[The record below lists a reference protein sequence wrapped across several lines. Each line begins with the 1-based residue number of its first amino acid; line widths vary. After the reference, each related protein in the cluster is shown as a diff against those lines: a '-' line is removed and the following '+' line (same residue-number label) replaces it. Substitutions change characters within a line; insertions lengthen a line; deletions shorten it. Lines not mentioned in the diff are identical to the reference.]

1 MGKAKVLHVITHMQ
15 PGGAQDNVALTVSM
29 LDKRRYEVWFCTGRD
44 QDYLDRVTGPDVKVI
59 VNADMYR
66 PIVPLAETRAF
77 LSVYRLIRQEN
88 FDIVHTHL
96 SKAGFFGRLAAWL
109 ARVPVVIHS
118 VHTFPFHDYQH
129 PLISR
134 AFIQLERMAAKWTDV
149 FITMSDLNIEKALN
163 FGIGKKS
170 QYRTIY
176 SGINLERFTNV
187 SVDVLSVKS
196 SLGIRNGEIVVGNIG
211 RLMFQKNPTCFI
223 QALAQVA
230 ATIPHVRGLMVGD
243 GDMRDEVEALVK
255 KLRLDDRVVLTGHR
269 DDVERMMAIC
279 DVIVHTSLYE
289 GMGRVLAEALAM
301 GKPLVATAVDG
312 VPEIVKDGERGLLV
326 QPDDPGALARA
337 IVEMLNDPSRAQT
350 IGQAG
355 QEWVLSRFSVET
367 MIGRIDRLYQEL
379 LEGKVY

>member
-1 MGKAKVLHVITHMQ
+1 MRKAKVLHVITHMQ
-15 PGGAQDNVALTVSM
+15 PGGAQDNVALTVNM
-29 LDKRRYEVWFCTGRD
+29 LDKRRYGMWFCTGRD
-44 QDYLDRVTGPDVKVI
+44 QDYLDRVTGTDVKII

-66 PIVPLAETRAF
+66 PIVPLAEPRAF

-109 ARVPVVIHS
+109 AQVPVVIHS
-118 VHTFPFHDYQH
+118 VHTSPFHDYQH

-134 AFIQLERMAAKWTDV
+134 AFIQLERMAAKWTDF

-176 SGINLERFTNV
+176 SGINLERFANV

-230 ATIPHVRGLMVGD
+230 ATIPRVRGLMVGD
-243 GDMRDEVEALVK
+243 GDMRDEVEALIK

-326 QPDDPGALARA
+326 QPDDPSALART

-355 QEWVLSRFSVET
+355 REWVLSRFSVET
-367 MIGRIDRLYQEL
+367 MIRQIDRLYQEL
-379 LEGKVY
+379 LERKVY

>member
-1 MGKAKVLHVITHMQ
+1 MLHVITHMQ

-29 LDKRRYEVWFCTGRD
+29 LGKRQYEVWFCTGRD
-44 QDYLDRVTGPDVKVI
+44 QDYLDRVTDPDVKII
-59 VNADMYR
+59 VNADMHR
-66 PIVPLAETRAF
+66 PIVPLAEPRAF
-77 LSVYRLIRQEN
+77 LSIYRLIRQEN

-118 VHTFPFHDYQH
+118 VHTFSFHDYQH

-134 AFIQLERMAAKWTDV
+134 VFIQLERMAAKWTDI
-149 FITMSDLNIEKALN
+149 FITMSDLNTEKALS
-163 FGIGKKS
+163 FGIGKRS

-176 SGINLERFTNV
+176 SGINLERFASV
-187 SVDVLSVKS
+187 SADVLSVRS
-196 SLGIRNGEIVVGNIG
+196 SLGIRKGEIVVGNIG
-211 RLMFQKNPTCFI
+211 RLMFQKNPTCFV
-223 QALAQVA
+223 QALARVA
-230 ATIPHVRGLMVGD
+230 ATIPRVRGLMVGD
-243 GDMRDEVEALVK
+243 GDMRGEVEALMK
-255 KLRLDDRVVLTGHR
+255 RLELDGRIVLTGHR

-326 QPDDPGALARA
+326 QPDDPSALAKT
-337 IVEMLNDPSRAQT
+337 IVEMLNDPSRAQAM
-350 IGQAG
+350 GQAG
-355 QEWVLSRFSVET
+355 REWVLSRFSVET
-367 MIGRIDRLYQEL
+367 MIRRIDRLYQEL
-379 LEGKVY
+379 LKCKVY

>member
-1 MGKAKVLHVITHMQ
+1 MRKAKVLHAITHMQ
-15 PGGAQDNVALTVSM
+15 PGGAQDNVALTVNM
-29 LDKRRYEVWFCTGRD
+29 LDKRRYEVCLCTGRD
-44 QDYLDRVTGPDVKVI
+44 QDYLARVMDPDVEII
-59 VNADMYR
+59 VNADMHR
-66 PIVPLAETRAF
+66 PIVPMAEPRAF
-77 LSVYRLIRQEN
+77 LNLYRLMRQQN

-96 SKAGFFGRLAAWL
+96 SKAGLFGRLAAWL
-109 ARVPVVIHS
+109 AQVPIVIHS

-149 FITMSDLNIEKALN
+149 FITMSDLNIGKALN
-163 FGIGKKS
+163 FGIGKRS

-176 SGINLERFTNV
+176 SGINLERFASVT
-187 SVDVLSVKS
+187 VDVLSVKS

-211 RLMFQKNPTCFI
+211 RLMFQKNPICFV

-230 ATIPHVRGLMVGD
+230 TTIPCVRGLMVGD
-243 GDMRDEVEALVK
+243 GDMRGEVEVLIK
-255 KLRLDDRVVLTGHR
+255 KLELDDRIVLTGHR
-269 DDVERMMAIC
+269 DDVEKMMAIC

-326 QPDDPGALARA
+326 KPDDPSALGKT
-337 IVEMLNDPSRAQT
+337 IVEMLNDPPRAQAM
-350 IGQAG
+350 GKAG
-355 QEWVLSRFSVET
+355 REWVLSRFSVAT
-367 MIGRIDRLYQEL
+367 MIRRIDSLYQEL
-379 LEGKVY
+379 LGRKVY